1 MKPVSVLLI
10 GLGRV
15 GSRFYEKF
23 RELGESR
30 VRIAGVCEVDSR
42 HPLVQRARE
51 AGVPVYEDFRSALT
65 HSDNPVDIVLDT
77 TNLPE
82 VKDQLRR
89 KPGTITRYSFR
100 SSRPISSGTWLLQRT
115 TCRRIM
121 RIPVTD
127 PVA

>member
-1 MKPVSVLLI
+1 MKPVSVFLI

-82 VKDQLRR
+82 VKDQLRH
-89 KPGTITRYSFR
+89 
-100 SSRPISSGTWLLQRT
+100 LLQET
-115 TCRRIM
+115 GNHHTILLPLLASYLLWHM
-121 RIPVTD
+121 ASPKDDLPADHAD
-127 PVA
+127 PGY